1 LVICPPDKPVFIYRT
16 PEFRAAKLRCQ
27 PYRNESGQDP
37 SISAV
42 ADTGADAISAN
53 SWTRPAGRVRHDQG
67 SRHRSH
73 GRIDLLIASDFS
85 TSVLLRNVPDS
96 TAAGWHFRNE
106 TSSSPITDENGMGSS
121 LLDIDNDG
129 NLEWFV
135 TSILDP
141 EAVAAGNWGKTGNRL
156 YSNASTT
163 DQIAFTDI
171 TTQAGVGDGYWGWG
185 SCAADFN
192 NDGFIDLFHVNG
204 FGNIPASAG
213 HGRPGSGRA
222 AGLPRGHRTVP
233 GKAIASFHQQCRRNF
248 LQPGNWLGY

>member
-1 LVICPPDKPVFIYRT
+1 
-16 PEFRAAKLRCQ
+16 
-27 PYRNESGQDP
+27 
-37 SISAV
+37 
-42 ADTGADAISAN
+42 
-53 SWTRPAGRVRHDQG
+53 
-67 SRHRSH
+67 
-73 GRIDLLIASDFS
+73 
-85 TSVLLRNVPDS
+85 VLLRNVPDS

-141 EAVAAGNWGKTGNRL
+141 DAVAAGNWGKTGNRL

-192 NDGFIDLFHVNG
+192 NDGSLTCSMST
-204 FGNIPASAG
+204 ASATYP
-213 HGRPGSGRA
+213 HRWARTTRLRACGRPTTRSPHSSRESHRVFSSTMPTELSPTGQLAGVLMFPPRA
-222 AGLPRGHRTVP
+222 AG
-233 GKAIASFHQQCRRNF
+233 
-248 LQPGNWLGY
+248 